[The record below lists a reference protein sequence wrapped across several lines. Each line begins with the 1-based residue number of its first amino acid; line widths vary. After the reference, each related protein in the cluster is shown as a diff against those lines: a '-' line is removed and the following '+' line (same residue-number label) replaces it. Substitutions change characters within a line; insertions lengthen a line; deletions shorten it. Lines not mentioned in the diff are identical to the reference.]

1 MAGDTC
7 IERWSGVQGA
17 GPEGHDPKGGLMLA
31 CLRNVRN
38 RYSFGEN
45 SKNILL
51 VIASKPFSVTAH
63 SGSVELPFIH
73 NGQASAWP
81 FFSLEDV
88 MKAN

>member
-1 MAGDTC
+1 
-7 IERWSGVQGA
+7 
-17 GPEGHDPKGGLMLA
+17 MLA

-73 NGQASAWP
+73 NGQASLGR
-81 FFSLEDV
+81 FCVSEDV